1 MADQIATP
9 TDQHQT
15 SLSSLVNTL
24 ETAPETFLTPT
35 PALHASTL
43 VVAKRLLDPV
53 AKQFSNVFN
62 EIYLQGMDVEQIWE
76 QVRMVT
82 DEVVDDVM
90 EVEVEDEEDDVDED
104 GLEGLEDEDVS
115 DVDDEEDEEEYG
127 SEMEE
132 NEFEGFHSEDEEGV
146 EGESFLDTEAE
157 EDFEEEEEDE
167 EMEGDASIDRDVDEQ
182 MFESDDEENDEEGD
196 AADEEAGE
204 EYTKDV
210 FGLNDKFFSIDDFN
224 RQTEEMENRNMMD
237 EDDEIDYFADPDQ
250 QNVEGEEDQPEEI
263 KYEDFF
269 GPKKGAKKVAG
280 GKRKRTAGDDGSE
293 AEKQEEEE
301 DNDDQ
306 IFNRMQKDLFADEE
320 EDERDAVGKPASAAA
335 KRQAAIAD
343 EIRRYEMENIG
354 KKDWTMMGEAKARD
368 RPTNAL
374 LEEDVEFDR
383 AAKPVPVI
391 TEETTQTLE
400 EIIKQRILDQNFDDI
415 VRRHPDSIPEFKAS
429 RLLPDIDNE
438 RSSKSLAEQYEDDYQ
453 KKMNP
458 TKTDARDEKLYKEH
472 EEISKLFADIVHKLD
487 ALTSYHYTPKPPT
500 ESITVVTNAPTIALE
515 EAQPTSL
522 AAKDQ
527 LAPQEVYSADRRAMR
542 AEGLLVGPSGLP
554 QARSEM
560 SREEKA
566 TNRRRDKQRLRKKL
580 RAENEKKAVDEK
592 AGKKQSQKDMDGDVV
607 KTLKS
612 AGVTVIG
619 KGGEKRDL
627 QGKLQQGGKQ
637 TAAAGAA
644 GLKL

>member
-82 DEVVDDVM
+82 DEV
-90 EVEVEDEEDDVDED
+90 
-104 GLEGLEDEDVS
+104 
-115 DVDDEEDEEEYG
+115 DEEEYG

-269 GPKKGAKKVAG
+269 GPKKGAKKVA
-280 GKRKRTAGDDGSE
+280 E

-627 QGKLQQGGKQ
+627 QGKLQQ
-637 TAAAGAA
+637 
-644 GLKL
+644 